1 MITDLNNGKIVE
13 ECPER
18 CEEVQAIID
27 RMPTVGATWVAVI
40 TGILIGMIF
49 LLGFIIKYPDTVDGQ
64 ITITLPVTLRCGWL
78 PLKDVRYLIVG
89 IVGCSKM
96 KALLDF
102 LPSKVY
108 LDRMSIRVDG
118 HSRESAIREIMQD
131 VAGHLFDIHE
141 LESFVEEG
149 KADR

>member
-1 MITDLNNGKIVE
+1 MLNLH
-13 ECPER
+13 
-18 CEEVQAIID
+18 QAFQLPAGYD
-27 RMPTVGATWVAVI
+27 
-40 TGILIGMIF
+40 
-49 LLGFIIKYPDTVDGQ
+49 KDTVTVD
-64 ITITLPVTLRCGWL
+64 LRLRLMGMSKVCLQVMGMDLQQNFLRTDSMVVPGGTGWQAVRCSL
-78 PLKDVRYLIVG
+78 PLKDVRYLTVG

-108 LDRMSIRVDG
+108 LDRMSIRVGG